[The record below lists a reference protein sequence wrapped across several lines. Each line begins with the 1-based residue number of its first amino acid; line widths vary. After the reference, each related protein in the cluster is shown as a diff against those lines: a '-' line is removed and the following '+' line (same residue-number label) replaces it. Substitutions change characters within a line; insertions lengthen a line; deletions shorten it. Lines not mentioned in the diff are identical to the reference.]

1 MHPHREEETQKIVA
15 QAGARPMLTALWDGG
30 GLTTPIP
37 AQSRVIV
44 GRGSSAEVPIDHPSI
59 SRRHAA
65 LHVGAELVVEDLGSS
80 NGTKVRAQTLAQG
93 ELATVRWGE
102 PFELGGVV
110 VALRPPTAE
119 NEPLPAEPGEV
130 ASMEETLRLIDLVAP
145 TPISVLLL
153 GETGVGKGYLAR
165 RIVQRSPRASG
176 PWLHLNC
183 AALPEHLLESE
194 LFGYERGAFT
204 GATQTKPG
212 LLEAASG
219 GTVFLDEVGDL
230 PPSVQA
236 KLLTALERGEVI
248 RIGGL
253 KPVRFDVR
261 FISATNR
268 LLSATSRSSFR
279 PDLYYR
285 LAGMPIIVPPL
296 RDRRDELPGLLGT
309 LVKESSA
316 KLGRLPP
323 HVDAS
328 VLTALAGY
336 DWPGNIRELASVLE
350 RALLLS
356 GPTMLA
362 HHLGLPRRAVASSP
376 PPSSR
381 PAPRLDD
388 APTANTG
395 LRLADEV
402 NEIER
407 RRVLEALERSAGN
420 QVRAAEALGI
430 SRRTLISRM
439 VAFGIRRPRKG

>member
-1 MHPHREEETQKIVA
+1 
-15 QAGARPMLTALWDGG
+15 
-30 GLTTPIP
+30 
-37 AQSRVIV
+37 
-44 GRGSSAEVPIDHPSI
+44 
-59 SRRHAA
+59 
-65 LHVGAELVVEDLGSS
+65 
-80 NGTKVRAQTLAQG
+80 
-93 ELATVRWGE
+93 
-102 PFELGGVV
+102 
-110 VALRPPTAE
+110 
-119 NEPLPAEPGEV
+119 
-130 ASMEETLRLIDLVAP
+130 MEETLRLIDLVAP

-309 LVKESSA
+309 LVKDSSA
-316 KLGRLPP
+316 RLGRLPP

-336 DWPGNIRELASVLE
+336 DWAGQHQRARERPS
-350 RALLLS
+350 S
-356 GPTMLA
+356 GPSCWPARRCSRTTSA
-362 HHLGLPRRAVASSP
+362 CRGRAVASSP

-430 SRRTLISRM
+430 SRRTLNQPDGGLWDPPAAEGLSLTVPLLPVRATVGFVSLAGASGSSTGFVSCAQAKSSASCSLPAALGPVSSSSAAAISSADAKRP
-439 VAFGIRRPRKG
+439 ALGARRGRARRRCPTRARAPRAASPRAARHGA